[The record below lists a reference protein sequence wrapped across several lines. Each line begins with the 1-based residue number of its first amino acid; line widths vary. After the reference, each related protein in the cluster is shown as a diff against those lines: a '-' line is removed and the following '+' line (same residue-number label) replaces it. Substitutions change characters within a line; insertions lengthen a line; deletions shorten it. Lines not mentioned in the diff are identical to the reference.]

1 MKISGDLSQIKDF
14 VLWGSFG
21 KKTTHSLPTI
31 RTRRDLGRVRPWG
44 DNMTAWR
51 KKQIQNINIKLL
63 SMPII
68 VNISLN
74 LRMFCW
80 IFYQSL
86 CFLLTVIKEL
96 IAQFRCSF

>member
-1 MKISGDLSQIKDF
+1 MLGVSKIFFRMLKQEGLADLLLDMGQMRIKP
-14 VLWGSFG
+14 LR
-21 KKTTHSLPTI
+21 TI
-31 RTRRDLGRVRPWG
+31 RMRRKLGRVRPWG

-51 KKQIQNINIKLL
+51 KKQIQNIKLL

-86 CFLLTVIKEL
+86 ICVS
-96 IAQFRCSF
+96 C